1 MKVVGGRFTFAPR
14 ASPAFPSIST
24 HIKQHSLVGCHHTCN
39 KPFVLYKGILYH
51 NYTFLCMPSYLYD
64 YKVWFIYA
72 LSVYMLC
79 PTGMYVQYFLPV
91 CIVCPTFLYSMSLL
105 LWIECSLFIM
115 FYIYVDY
122 VL

>member
-1 MKVVGGRFTFAPR
+1 
-14 ASPAFPSIST
+14 
-24 HIKQHSLVGCHHTCN
+24 
-39 KPFVLYKGILYH
+39 
-51 NYTFLCMPSYLYD
+51 MPSYLYD

-72 LSVYMLC
+72 QPVYMLC